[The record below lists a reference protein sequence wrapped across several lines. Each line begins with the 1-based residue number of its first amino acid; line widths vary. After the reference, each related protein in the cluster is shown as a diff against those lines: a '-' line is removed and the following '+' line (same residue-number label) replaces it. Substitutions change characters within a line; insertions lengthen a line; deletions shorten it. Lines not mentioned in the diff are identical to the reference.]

1 MKTPLILQGGV
12 DISSRYYNEPPNKHN
27 QHPNPHRDAIEFEE
41 LGNAIKAG
49 RPSIGICRGAQL
61 QCIINGG
68 SLYQHSESP
77 VQNHE
82 VQALHWKHI
91 NGNPTIRIPKV
102 PGAHHQIMKPFGTYH
117 LLGWN
122 PDEVKV
128 WDTNEETHTEAG
140 TAEIVWWPE
149 TKCLGIQGHPEWC
162 NKNHPLIHYLNH
174 LLEELD
180 INYAFKEPQYEFYD

>member
-12 DISSRYYNEPPNKHN
+12 DIDSRYYNEPPNKHN
-27 QHPNPHRDAIEFEE
+27 QHPNKHRDAIEFEE

-77 VQNHE
+77 IQNHD
-82 VQALHWKHI
+82 I
-91 NGNPTIRIPKV
+91 YTITKDNENSFKIPKV
-102 PGAHHQIMKPFGTYH
+102 PGAHHQIMKPLGTYK

-122 PDEVKV
+122 PDNVKL
-128 WDTNEETHTEAG
+128 WDSNHETHFETN
-140 TAEIVWWPE
+140 TPEIVWWPE
-149 TKCLGIQGHPEWC
+149 TKCLGIQSHPEWC
-162 NKNHPLIHYLNH
+162 
-174 LLEELD
+174 
-180 INYAFKEPQYEFYD
+180 